1 MRGVPTRRYSLLP
14 PAEGRLPALLPLA
27 GEGGAKRRMRG
38 ERSELLLIFLRR
50 PAAEQHQELSRRD
63 GASHL
68 SLLVQRTLAQR
79 NTPRIRARRVAPDPR
94 SRRDFPMGSPAH
106 ADNPAQPFAGPL
118 RGLALRPPRSGGGVG
133 RASGR

>member
-50 PAAEQHQELSRRD
+50 PAADQHQELSRRD

-68 SLLVQRTLAQR
+68 PLLVQRTLSSEE
-79 NTPRIRARRVAPDPR
+79 RRVGKGCVSTCI
-94 SRRDFPMGSPAH
+94 SRRSQH
-106 ADNPAQPFAGPL
+106 L
-118 RGLALRPPRSGGGVG
+118 
-133 RASGR
+133 

>member
-50 PAAEQHQELSRRD
+50 PAADQHQELSRRD
-63 GASHL
+63 GAEDRHSDVKGTRGSVRVDHGG
-68 SLLVQRTLAQR
+68 
-79 NTPRIRARRVAPDPR
+79 RR
-94 SRRDFPMGSPAH
+94 FNKKKKLTQLKQQG
-106 ADNPAQPFAGPL
+106 
-118 RGLALRPPRSGGGVG
+118 
-133 RASGR
+133 

>member
-50 PAAEQHQELSRRD
+50 PAADQHQELSRRD

-79 NTPRIRARRVAPDPR
+79 NTTRLRDRRVATGPR
-94 SRRDFPMGSPAH
+94 SRRDLTTGHPAL
-106 ADNPAQPFAGPL
+106 AENAPSGERRAGK
-118 RGLALRPPRSGGGVG
+118 
-133 RASGR
+133 

>member
-50 PAAEQHQELSRRD
+50 PAAEQHQELSSRD

-79 NTPRIRARRVAPDPR
+79 NTPCLLARPLAPGPRSLRGFPRGHPAPAANPATPTPESEARRREREGVSNCRARR
-94 SRRDFPMGSPAH
+94 
-106 ADNPAQPFAGPL
+106 GP
-118 RGLALRPPRSGGGVG
+118 
-133 RASGR
+133 

>member
-38 ERSELLLIFLRR
+38 ASAASCSCSFLVWQQ
-50 PAAEQHQELSRRD
+50 PNQDQELSRRD

-68 SLLVQRTLAQR
+68 SLLVQRNLAQR
-79 NTPRIRARRVAPDPR
+79 RSEERRVGKECVSTCR
-94 SRRDFPMGSPAH
+94 SRWSPYH
-106 ADNPAQPFAGPL
+106 
-118 RGLALRPPRSGGGVG
+118 
-133 RASGR
+133 